1 VDVQYDGDE
10 SRRGRS
16 RSRWLVVLGLVA
28 AILLE
33 VRRRLRQ
40 GRPEPTVTAGPEPM
54 KPTPA
59 ASAPGAAVVSEELE
73 PAAAESP
80 PAAEQELDRQEVAR
94 IVGCTPEELP
104 ALLDG
109 RPATRERAEELASE
123 HYRWRRHVDDPDS
136 YWVTLKQASAIRG
149 VSTQRMKQLL
159 DSGEVPYVVHRDGVR
174 LMRRDE
180 LGS

>member
-1 VDVQYDGDE
+1 V
-10 SRRGRS
+10 
-16 RSRWLVVLGLVA
+16 LVGLMA
-28 AILLE
+28 AIVLE

-40 GRPEPTVTAGPEPM
+40 GRPEPTVAPWPEPAR
-54 KPTPA
+54 PAPA
-59 ASAPGAAVVSEELE
+59 ASVPDAPVASARPE

-80 PAAEQELDRQEVAR
+80 PVVEQPELDRQEVAR
-94 IVGCTPEELP
+94 IVGCTQEEVS

-109 RPATRERAEELASE
+109 RPATRERAEELASQ

-159 DSGEVPYVVHRDGVR
+159 DSGEVPFVVHRDGVR

-180 LGS
+180 LSR